1 MRGARVSEFCYYES
15 KSKIIFFGG
24 EGRVGVVGGAG
35 WGGGK
40 GEGVE

>member
-24 EGRVGVVGGAG
+24 GVSRGVSG
-35 WGGGK
+35 WGWGWSK
-40 GEGVE
+40 